1 MDFNEAQGSSVIN
14 TSRKRTFRQLMV
26 VKHNHQLGPNTFH
39 LLVRSTAPD
48 NAEEP
53 ALSSGT
59 LPKSLLDQSN
69 SAIEELRD
77 HLRAF
82 LQHHEQHQATPD
94 RLGTNAPKPLIKL
107 ALNIHGYSTP
117 LLTFA
122 SNAYEISDA
131 KFNADLNRIPSGG
144 EREEPVPL
152 DDYVI
157 FIDYSWPSEHAL
169 SLPVIGSLRA
179 MPMALWVVLLLAV
192 IAGICGWPFV
202 CGGLIGLVGTLL
214 LLRQVTYFRDRERAA
229 GYGVY
234 DGVELVRW
242 MHRLIKSTHEE
253 TIKDSGQEADVELNI
268 MAHSMGC
275 FVATQL
281 VRTLCNVFD
290 PAALRHLDQSFGPFA
305 EVDPCGAP
313 TSTPTKQEQ
322 NDLRRIG
329 TLFTLGQLV
338 LAAPDIP
345 IWALSSGRS
354 NALLASL
361 RRFKEVFIFSND
373 ADMVLRLASTLAN
386 FFVFP
391 SETRQGGYRLGNI
404 VDTGSASD
412 GPSESIQRHGRHRVS
427 FRELGFHGLRSGLG
441 LTRFNRIADQ
451 PFYARLADGAEL
463 RIINCTDY
471 RDRQD
476 VFELMKSKKD
486 PSQKHEELIRIF
498 QNKQADNAS
507 TDMARLFSPR
517 LAASGCGRGTIQ
529 RYLQTLIQH
538 FITKK
543 LDSHGGYF
551 QGPFCLDL
559 LYQLLLW
566 GSEPAEPGSPQFPSD
581 GQLQNYGLTWN
592 SVFRPEEC

>member
-1 MDFNEAQGSSVIN
+1 
-14 TSRKRTFRQLMV
+14 MV
-26 VKHNHQLGPNTFH
+26 VKYNHELGPNTFH

-59 LPKSLLDQSN
+59 LPPPLQDDSN
-69 SAIEELRD
+69 RAIEALRE
-77 HLRAF
+77 HLRRF
-82 LQHHEQHQATPD
+82 LEHHEKRQANPNGVSAKRT
-94 RLGTNAPKPLIKL
+94 KPLIKL
-107 ALNIHGYSTP
+107 VFNIHGYSTP
-117 LLTFA
+117 LLNFA

-131 KFNADLNRIPSGG
+131 KFEADLNRMPSGG
-144 EREEPVPL
+144 EREQPVPF

-179 MPMALWVVLLLAV
+179 MPMALWLLLLLAV

-202 CGGLIGLVGTLL
+202 CGSVLGLVGTLL

-229 GYGVY
+229 SYGVY

-242 MHRLIKSTHEE
+242 MHKLIMLSREKTN
-253 TIKDSGQEADVELNI
+253 KDAGQEADVQLNI

-281 VRTLCNVFD
+281 VRTLCNVFA
-290 PAALRHLDQSFGPFA
+290 PAAMQHLDQSFGPFA

-313 TSTPTKQEQ
+313 TSTATIEEQ

-329 TLFTLGQLV
+329 TLLTLGQLV
-338 LAAPDIP
+338 LVAPDIP

-404 VDTGSASD
+404 VDTGSASE
-412 GPSESIQRHGRHRVS
+412 GPSESGQHHGRYSVS
-427 FRELGFHGLRSGLG
+427 LRDLGFHGLRSGLG
-441 LTRFNRIADQ
+441 LTRFNRITDQ
-451 PFYARLADGAEL
+451 PFNARLADGAEL
-463 RIINCTDY
+463 NIINCTDY

-476 VFELMKSKKD
+476 VFELMKSTKN
-486 PSQKHEELIRIF
+486 PSQKHKELIRIF
-498 QNKQADNAS
+498 QDKQADNAS
-507 TDMARLFSPR
+507 TDTTRLFSPR

-529 RYLQTLIQH
+529 RYLQTFIQH

-566 GSEPAEPGSPQFPSD
+566 GSEPADPSSPQFP
-581 GQLQNYGLTWN
+581 LQTYGLTWN
-592 SVFRPEEC
+592 IVDRPEEC